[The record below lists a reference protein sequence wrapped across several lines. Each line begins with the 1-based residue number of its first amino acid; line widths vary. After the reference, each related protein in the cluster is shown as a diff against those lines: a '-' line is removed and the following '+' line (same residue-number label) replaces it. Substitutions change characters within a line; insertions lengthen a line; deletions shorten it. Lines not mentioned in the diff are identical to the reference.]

1 MRKSG
6 ILIALSVVVVLFIT
20 GCNGQGGSWTH
31 DIEQFRELVLETHPK
46 FSDEHLAILDT
57 NVERRAA
64 FESAIDELL
73 LNISYLDDSEII
85 VALQRAAATLAD
97 NHFVILLAELETQEV
112 VEIYPLGFRF
122 LADGFYLLT
131 TESGFEDALNQR
143 LLAINGRE
151 IDDIF
156 AEFSI
161 LWSVENIYN
170 ARSSFARLLN
180 NPHIL
185 SALNLHENEDVTFI
199 FANGSEITLYAE
211 DTVLVDTSSAL
222 FFPAFSLNNREP
234 GNLPFF
240 MDIRGRD
247 LNGYNWFYYME
258 VYSILYIRLEMY
270 FQNTDDVGIF
280 APFSSEVKAAFE
292 IHAPQAV
299 IVDAR
304 HNPGG
309 DNAYIMELFEFLAEH
324 TNDGMLFHFVDEG
337 SMSASMLGA
346 AHLKSLGAVLIGQP
360 LGQNTDFF
368 GFHTTSVSAEG
379 LSFSG
384 LEWLEDLDLDEYVDI
399 GTNTDVYPYFEII
412 TLTVREIL
420 EMAEASENIAAPIT
434 WGQPYLHVN
443 IPNMF
448 LSASQLFGLDLEFY
462 ALRPHILIEYTI
474 QDWIS
479 NHDPLLAYVIT
490 RLG

>member
-1 MRKSG
+1 
-6 ILIALSVVVVLFIT
+6 VFLFIT
-20 GCNGQGGSWTH
+20 GCSGQGGSWTQ

-46 FSDEHLAILDT
+46 FSDENLAILEP
-57 NVERRAA
+57 NVKARAT
-64 FESAIDELL
+64 FESVVDELL
-73 LNISYLDDSEII
+73 LNISDLEDSEII
-85 VALQRAAATLAD
+85 VELQRAAATLAD
-97 NHFVILLAELETQEV
+97 NHFSILLAELETQAAVEV
-112 VEIYPLGFRF
+112 YPLAFRF

-131 TESGFEDALNQR
+131 TEAGFEDALNKR

-156 AEFSI
+156 AEFST

-170 ARSSFARLLN
+170 ARSSFAILLN
-180 NPHIL
+180 NSHIL
-185 SALNLHENEDVTFI
+185 SALDLLENGDVTFTFESSI
-199 FANGSEITLYAE
+199 EITLGIE
-211 DTVLVDTSSAL
+211 DMVLADTKSAL
-222 FFPAFSLNNREP
+222 FFPAFSLSNREP

-247 LNGYNWFYYME
+247 LNGYNWFYFME
-258 VYSILYIRLEMY
+258 AYSILYIRLELY
-270 FQNTDDVGIF
+270 FQNTDDAGIF
-280 APFSSEVKAAFE
+280 APFASEVKAAFE

-309 DNAYIMELFEFLAEH
+309 DNAYLMELFEFLAEH
-324 TNDGMLFHFVDEG
+324 TNDDMLFHFVDEG

-368 GFHTTSVSAEG
+368 GFHTTSGFADG
-379 LSFSG
+379 LYFG
-384 LEWLEDLDLDEYVDI
+384 DLEWLDGLDLDEYVEI
-399 GTNTDVYPYFEII
+399 GTNTDVYPYFEVF
-412 TLTVREIL
+412 TFTVREIL
-420 EMAEASENIAAPIT
+420 EMAEASENVSAPIT
-434 WGQPYLHVN
+434 WGQPNLYVN
-443 IPNMF
+443 IPNMS
-448 LSASQLFGLDLEFY
+448 LSASQLFGIDLEFY
-462 ALRPHILIEYTI
+462 TLRPHVLIEYTI